1 MADTPRPVFLVDVT
15 ADPVVIRINGRASYL
30 NCGPVGQLFK
40 TLAGKQRTDIVVDFS
55 GCTGMDSTFLGIM
68 AAAAL
73 GMRRQKPPGTLTLA
87 RLGPRNL
94 ELVRNLGLH
103 RILTIAADEK
113 DLRFPTSADAHF
125 SQPAIEA
132 ADPQTILRA
141 HEALV
146 DADET
151 NRNRFQD
158 VLAFLKNQI
167 DQETPEL

>member
-1 MADTPRPVFLVDVT
+1 MADTPKAVFLVDVT
-15 ADPVVIRINGRASYL
+15 SDPVIIRIDGRASYL
-30 NCGPVGQLFK
+30 NCGPVSKLFK
-40 TLAGKQRTDIVVDFS
+40 TLSEKKRGDVVIDFS
-55 GCTGMDSTFLGIM
+55 NCTGMDSTFLGIM

-73 GMRRQKPPGTLTLA
+73 GMRRLNPPATLILS

-103 RILTIAADEK
+103 RLLTIVADER
-113 DLRFPTSADAHF
+113 DLRFPSGNGGNF
-125 SQPAIEA
+125 SQPAIAA

-167 DQETPEL
+167 DQEAQEP